1 MTNDRQYFAY
11 VTAAPKSRR
20 DRLVSNKTYNA
31 GLNDKCTACRF
42 IARHNLVSIVTCTKY
57 VLRSADQKTVCCP
70 GYIWW
75 MYRIWIVRRSH
86 FEFSIFEFEVSKRQI
101 IKLLVVLF
109 FQSLFVGFLIVCS
122 NDHVFNPF
130 SSFNFYLLNNR
141 FLIIYIV
148 KMSHYFI
155 TRQFK
160 SVTQENCWCIYANP

>member
-1 MTNDRQYFAY
+1 MQIYCKTQ
-11 VTAAPKSRR
+11 SRFDCHVHEICSTKR
-20 DRLVSNKTYNA
+20 GLEDRLLSRLHMVDVSN
-31 GLNDKCTACRF
+31 LNCATVAFRIFHLRVRGFQTADYK
-42 IARHNLVSIVTCTKY
+42 I
-57 VLRSADQKTVCCP
+57 
-70 GYIWW
+70 
-75 MYRIWIVRRSH
+75 
-86 FEFSIFEFEVSKRQI
+86 
-101 IKLLVVLF
+101 VVLF

-160 SVTQENCWCIYANP
+160 SVTQENC